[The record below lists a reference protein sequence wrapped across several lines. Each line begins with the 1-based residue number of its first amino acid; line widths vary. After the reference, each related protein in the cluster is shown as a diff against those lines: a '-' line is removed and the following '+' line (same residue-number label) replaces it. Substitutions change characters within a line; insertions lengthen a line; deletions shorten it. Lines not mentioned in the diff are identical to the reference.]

1 MSSRKQRRRR
11 EKSQRHEWEYVAVDE
26 EGNESPVEPVKPK
39 KAVAPE
45 KAKAKANAKDDQR
58 SNRPARPRREVKPP
72 SWNRAIKR
80 GALFVPFLYLFLTVL
95 EHVDPLPAIGVAF
108 LYSAVFIP
116 MFFFVDRMAYRAY
129 RRKLGEG

>member
-11 EKSQRHEWEYVAVDE
+11 QKVQRHEWEYVEVDE
-26 EGNESPVEPVKPK
+26 EGNESAVEPDKK
-39 KAVAPE
+39 KAVATE
-45 KAKAKANAKDDQR
+45 KAKAKGEQR
-58 SNRPARPRREVKPP
+58 TNRPARPRREVKPP
-72 SWNRAIKR
+72 SWNRALKR
-80 GALFVPFLYLFLTVL
+80 GALFVPFLYLFLTAL
-95 EHVDPLPAIGVAF
+95 EHVGPLPAVGVAV

>member
-45 KAKAKANAKDDQR
+45 NAKAKANAKGDQR

-95 EHVDPLPAIGVAF
+95 EHVDPLPAVGVAF

-129 RRKLGEG
+129 QRKLGEG

>member
-11 EKSQRHEWEYVAVDE
+11 QKVQRHEWEYVEVDE
-26 EGNESPVEPVKPK
+26 EGNESAVEPVKK
-39 KAVAPE
+39 KAVATE
-45 KAKAKANAKDDQR
+45 KAKAKGEQR
-58 SNRPARPRREVKPP
+58 TNRPARPRREVKPP
-72 SWNRAIKR
+72 SWNRALKR
-80 GALFVPFLYLFLTVL
+80 GALFVPFLYLFLTAL
-95 EHVDPLPAIGVAF
+95 EHVDPLPAVGVAV

>member
-1 MSSRKQRRRR
+1 VSSRKQRRRR
-11 EKSQRHEWEYVAVDE
+11 EKLQRHEWEYVAVDG

-39 KAVAPE
+39 KAAATATT
-45 KAKAKANAKDDQR
+45 KAKTDAK
-58 SNRPARPRREVKPP
+58 SRPRRPLREVKPP

-80 GALFVPFLYLFLTVL
+80 GALFAPFLYLFLTAL
-95 EHVDPLPAIGVAF
+95 EHVDPLPAVGVAL

-129 RRKLGEG
+129 RRKVGAG

>member
-26 EGNESPVEPVKPK
+26 EGNESPVEPVKPN

-45 KAKAKANAKDDQR
+45 KAKANANAKGNQG
-58 SNRPARPRREVKPP
+58 SNRPTRPRREVKPP

-95 EHVDPLPAIGVAF
+95 EHVDPLPAVGVAF

>member
-11 EKSQRHEWEYVAVDE
+11 EKAQRHEWEFVAVDE
-26 EGNESPVEPVKPK
+26 EGNESPVEPVKSK
-39 KAVAPE
+39 TAVASQKPKTKTE
-45 KAKAKANAKDDQR
+45 HT
-58 SNRPARPRREVKPP
+58 NRPARPRREVKPP
-72 SWNRAIKR
+72 SWSRALKR
-80 GALFVPFLYLFLTVL
+80 GALFVPFLYLFLTAF

-129 RRKLGEG
+129 QRKVGAG

>member
-1 MSSRKQRRRR
+1 VSSRKQRRRR
-11 EKSQRHEWEYVAVDE
+11 EKLQRHEWEYIAVDG

-39 KAVAPE
+39 KAAAPATT
-45 KAKAKANAKDDQR
+45 KGKTDAK
-58 SNRPARPRREVKPP
+58 PRPRRPLREVKPP

-80 GALFVPFLYLFLTVL
+80 GALFAPFLYLFLTAL
-95 EHVDPLPAIGVAF
+95 EHVDPLPAVGVAL

-129 RRKLGEG
+129 RRKVGAG

>member
-1 MSSRKQRRRR
+1 VSSRKQRRRR
-11 EKSQRHEWEYVAVDE
+11 EKLQRHEWEYVAVDG

-39 KAVAPE
+39 KAAATATTKGKTDSKE
-45 KAKAKANAKDDQR
+45 T
-58 SNRPARPRREVKPP
+58 RPRRPLREVKPP

-80 GALFVPFLYLFLTVL
+80 GALFVPFLYLFLTAL
-95 EHVDPLPAIGVAF
+95 EHVDPLPAVGVAL

-129 RRKLGEG
+129 QRKVGAG